1 MGTMFMPRRLKHVM
15 KAANIA
21 TLSTTL
27 ITSLLG
33 KKETGSAAAPLNAT
47 SHILWG
53 DEAATK
59 DQVDAKH
66 TAVGAGLNAAAMYAW
81 SAVFEGVFGKWVRR
95 ADSAGGSPIARA
107 AVAGASVS
115 ALAYVTDYFLVPK
128 RLTPGFEKRLSP
140 MALATTYGIL
150 AASLAAGALW
160 ANRAEA

>member
-1 MGTMFMPRRLKHVM
+1 MNFMPKRIKHVM

-21 TLSTTL
+21 TVATTM
-27 ITSLLG
+27 ITGFLG

-53 DEAATK
+53 DKAAGK
-59 DQVDAKH
+59 DGVDGKH
-66 TAVGAGLNAAAMYAW
+66 TAVGAGLNAAAMYGW
-81 SAVFEGVFGKWVRR
+81 SAVLEGVFGKWVRR
-95 ADSAGGSPIARA
+95 AEQSGGSALARA

-115 ALAYVTDYFLVPK
+115 VLAYVTDYYVVPK

-140 MALATTYGIL
+140 AALATTYGIL

-160 ANRAEA
+160 ANRSEAA